1 MISKYLSSIEG
12 ISIFPVIGL
21 ILFFLVF
28 VSLIIW
34 VVRLDKKYLLK
45 MGNLPF
51 EIKNENQN
59 NSEIDNEKHK

>member
-28 VSLIIW
+28 VFLIIW
-34 VVRLDKKYLLK
+34 VVRLDKKYLFK

-51 EIKNENQN
+51 EIKNENHN
-59 NSEIDNEKHK
+59 NPEIDNEKYK

>member
-21 ILFFLVF
+21 ILFFGLF
-28 VSLIIW
+28 LFLIVWI
-34 VVRLDKKYLLK
+34 VRLDKKYLAQ

-51 EIKNENQN
+51 ENNDEIKNKIETKYETKQ
-59 NSEIDNEKHK
+59 